1 MRPRKVLQ
9 RFLGWVP
16 QSRRSRL
23 LGALA
28 AVTLV
33 AVAVAGSIYLAGRS
47 EAPPATPTPLPPLA
61 CDAPPLIDPLPQERE
76 DGWRRVA
83 APPADD
89 CFSLSPTVEDVSGIA
104 PESGFVLVSK
114 DPLDAAALAERIRA
128 VPALDLEI
136 EPLAAEQASARPDL
150 KADYR
155 YSIRS
160 TEPMASGQVY
170 RFTLLDSAGE
180 TPLRTWAFQT
190 QSVLRVVQTLP
201 ADQSTEVP
209 LNIGIELTFSHDG
222 VDGVEARWEIA
233 PAVQGRFE
241 VHKRVVAFVPKELQ
255 ANTLY
260 TVTLK
265 PGVTVPDSELEMT
278 ADFRFQFE
286 TGSEERTGETPG
298 GPPRL
303 QFSRLTW
310 EASTGEP
317 PALALFGYDA
327 APAKLTLPF
336 TAYRFAGADKFLAA
350 LDEFT
355 SVPTWASFTRSRTT
369 VDTGGLE
376 KAASFEADVPEMGEF
391 GDRYVLFPAPLPAGY
406 YLVEAT
412 FEKRQLQALL
422 QVADVAAYVS
432 LSGTRTI
439 VWVNDVVAK
448 SPLRGATVTATD
460 ATLSAVTDA
469 AGVAVF
475 DTPKDV
481 IELRSSPYGY
491 TTKETVGNLIVTA
504 ADGRKVIVPLVDIFS
519 QYKYFGFR
527 EYAFAGDPSLY
538 WRFLYTDRHLYRP
551 SDTVSFWGI
560 VRRRENPPPSQ
571 ELVVEIT
578 GSRYDEK
585 GFYQSSVVVASRV
598 LTTTAAG
605 TFLGQLA
612 IEGVSPGYYELRARA
627 GEQVIASTYVE
638 VADYVKPSYKLDVL
652 PSRRAVFAGDKA
664 EYEVRA
670 SFFDGSPVPN
680 LELRIT
686 DKSGEGTLTTDESG
700 KAVYSRTASLDGD
713 YGPYS
718 MDFLNVAPTL
728 AEEGEITGSA
738 WVQVFPAALTVDAE
752 ATIADGTATVSGTVL
767 EVDLERLNSDAAAAM
782 EDYRGGPAPGRVVS
796 ADIVRYSYERIE
808 TGESYD
814 FVAKIVRKTYR
825 YQQTRTRIGS
835 ESVTSA
841 ADGTFTFSFP
851 AGGENSYEVTLRV
864 TDDDGRSFRTEAYAY
879 SPFNYYGMEP
889 VLVPDGQEPYAVGD
903 EVAVTMTVSDRAL
916 PAGGGNRYLF
926 YLAQNG
932 IRSHAVS
939 DSPRYSFPFGESDV
953 PNVSVMAVRF
963 TGSTYQEVGYPYS
976 APFDRSARE
985 LTVNV
990 QPGKDRYAP
999 GEDATLEVTVTDRE
1013 GRPVQAE
1020 VLLSAVDEAVFRLQ
1034 GEAYFFD
1041 LDILETLYTS
1051 VSSGILRTYASHQYP
1066 LSSPA
1071 AERGGGGGDRDN
1083 FKDVALFQSV
1093 TTNAKGHGTATF
1105 QLPDNITS
1113 WRVTA
1118 LALSPGLY
1126 AGTGLGFVPVGLP
1139 LFVDVAMNSSY
1150 LSADVASVKVRAFGE
1165 ALAAGDDVTFQLSS
1179 PTLAAQPITVGG
1191 KAFEPV
1197 DVALPPLKEGRHE
1210 LTFAVSAKGLKD
1222 SVVRSITVVPSRLLR
1237 SKSHFYELQPGQS
1250 AVLQGAATGPTTV
1263 VLSDHNRGRYYP
1275 VLRSLSWTYGDRLD
1289 QMLARNLAQE
1299 LLLQHFGEAPDFP
1312 AEFTASAYQTADGGI
1327 AIFPFADDDLQLSAR
1342 AAALAPERFGQQALS
1357 QYFQTVIDDPEETRE
1372 RVLIAL
1378 YGQAALGQPVLAQV
1392 QAAAALDDLSPRER
1406 LYAGLATAELG
1417 DEDTARAIYGKIIAG
1432 FGERR
1437 GQALRINAGNDQD
1450 DILEATSLAAVLA
1463 AALRDDYAPLLFE
1476 YTLPNYRHETL
1487 IELEQISYLVAALP
1501 ALFSGP
1507 VQFTYVLEGEM
1518 VRGRL
1523 ERGESR
1529 TLVVSPE
1536 QLASLDLRGVD
1547 GAVGV
1552 TTAYLTPFDPAS
1564 VEPDPE
1570 VSLSRSYPAQSDDAV
1585 TLREGALVR
1594 ITLRWTLGKKAVD
1607 GCYQVSDLL
1616 PSGLKPVSRLFE
1628 QGIRD
1633 TTVSYPYLIEGQ
1645 RVSFCVSRGEPN
1657 RPIVYYARVVGTGTY
1672 NVEPAVIQSQR
1683 ANESMNVTGSMEAE
1697 IR

>member
-1 MRPRKVLQ
+1 MGPRKVLH

-16 QSRRSRL
+16 QNRRSRL

-33 AVAVAGSIYLAGRS
+33 ATAVAGSIYLVGRS
-47 EAPPATPTPLPPLA
+47 DSPPTTPTPLPPLA
-61 CDAPPLIDPLPQERE
+61 CDGPPLIDPLPQQRE
-76 DGWRRVA
+76 DDWRRVA
-83 APPADD
+83 VLPADD

-104 PESGFVLVSK
+104 PESEFLLVSK
-114 DPLDAAALAERIRA
+114 DPLDAASLAERIKSE
-128 VPALDLEI
+128 PALKLEVK
-136 EPLAAEQASARPDL
+136 PSGSDQASARPGGN
-150 KADYR
+150 AEYR
-155 YSIRS
+155 YSIQ
-160 TEPMASGQVY
+160 PMEAMAPGQVY

-209 LNIGIELTFSHDG
+209 LNIGIELTFSHGG
-222 VDGVEARWEIA
+222 VDGVQERWEID
-233 PAVQGRFE
+233 PPVQGRFE
-241 VHKRVVAFVPKELQ
+241 VHKRVVVFVPKELQ

-265 PGVTVPDSELEMT
+265 PGVTVLGSELEIT
-278 ADFRFQFE
+278 ADFRFRFE
-286 TGSEERTGETPG
+286 TGSGDRTGETPG

-310 EASTGEP
+310 ESSTGEP

-327 APAKLTLPF
+327 GPAKLTLPF
-336 TAYRFAGADKFLAA
+336 TVYRFAGADEFLAA

-355 SVPTWASFTRSRTT
+355 SVPTWASFTRSRMT

-376 KAASFEADVPEMGEF
+376 KAASFDADLPQIGEY
-391 GDRYVLFPAPLPAGY
+391 GDRYVLFPEPLPAGY

-412 FEKRQLQALL
+412 FEKRQLQTLL

-439 VWVNDVVAK
+439 VWANDVVAK

-460 ATLSAVTDA
+460 ATLSAATDA

-475 DTPKDV
+475 DTPKDL

-491 TTKETVGNLIVTA
+491 TTKETVGNLIVTT
-504 ADGRKVIVPLVDIFS
+504 ADGRKVIVPLADIFS

-527 EYAFAGDPSLY
+527 EYGFVGDPSLY

-560 VRRRENPPPSQ
+560 VRRRESPPPSQ

-585 GFYQSSVVVASRV
+585 GFYQSSVVIASRV

-605 TFLGQLA
+605 TFLGQLPM
-612 IEGVSPGYYELRARA
+612 EGVSPGYYELRARA

-638 VADYVKPSYKLDVL
+638 VADFVKPSYMLDVI

-700 KAVYSRTASLDGD
+700 KAVYSHTASLDGG
-713 YGPYS
+713 YGAYS
-718 MDFLNVAPTL
+718 MDFLNVAPKL

-752 ATIADGTATVSGTVL
+752 ATIADGTATVNGTVS

-782 EDYRGGPAPGRVVS
+782 GDYRGGPAPGRTVT
-796 ADIVRYSYERIE
+796 ADIVQYSYERIE

-814 FVAKIVRKTYR
+814 FIAKIVRKTYR
-825 YQQTRTRIGS
+825 YQQISTRIGS
-835 ESVTSA
+835 ERVRSA
-841 ADGTFTFSFP
+841 ADGTFTLSFL
-851 AGGENSYEVTLRV
+851 AREENSYEVTLSV
-864 TDDDGRSFRTEAYAY
+864 TDDAGRSFKTQAYAY

-889 VLVPDGQEPYAVGD
+889 VLVADGQEPYAIGD
-903 EVAVTMTVSDRAL
+903 DVAVTMTLGDQTL
-916 PAGGGNRYLF
+916 PVGGDNRYLF

-939 DSPRYSFPFGESDV
+939 DSPRYSFPFSESDV

-976 APFDRSARE
+976 AQFDWSARE

-1013 GRPVQAE
+1013 GQPVQAE

-1034 GEAYFFD
+1034 GEAYFYD
-1041 LDILETLYTS
+1041 LSILETLYTA

-1066 LSSPA
+1066 LSSTG
-1071 AERGGGGGDRDN
+1071 AEKGGGGGDRDN

-1093 TTNAKGHGTATF
+1093 TTDAKGHGTATF

-1118 LALSPGLY
+1118 LALSPDLH
-1126 AGTGLGFVPVGLP
+1126 AGTGLGFIPVGLP

-1150 LSADVASVKVRAFGE
+1150 LSTDVPSVKVRAFGE
-1165 ALAAGDDVTFQLSS
+1165 AVAAGDDVTFQISS
-1179 PTLAAQPITVGG
+1179 PTLTTLPITVTGE
-1191 KAFEPV
+1191 AFEPV
-1197 DVALPPLKEGRHE
+1197 DVALPALTEGRHE
-1210 LTFAVSAKGLKD
+1210 LTFAASAKGLKD

-1237 SKSHFYELQPGQS
+1237 DESHFYELQPGQA
-1250 AVLQGAATGPTTV
+1250 AVLQGAAGGRTTV

-1299 LLLQHFGEAPDFP
+1299 LLLQHFGEQSDFP
-1312 AEFTASAYQTADGGI
+1312 AQFTASAYQTVDGGI
-1327 AIFPFADDDLQLSAR
+1327 AIFPFADDDLALSAR
-1342 AAALAPERFGQQALS
+1342 AAALAPERFGQQTLS
-1357 QYFQTVIDDPEETRE
+1357 GYFQKVIDDPEESRE

-1378 YGQAALGQPVLAQV
+1378 YGQAVLGQPVLTQV
-1392 QAAAALDDLSPRER
+1392 QATAGLDDLSPRER
-1406 LYAGLATAELG
+1406 LYTGLAAAELG
-1417 DEDTARAIYGKIIAG
+1417 DEGTARAVYGKIIAD

-1437 GQALRINAGNDQD
+1437 GQALRINVGKDQD
-1450 DILEATSLAAVLA
+1450 DILEATSLAAILA
-1463 AALRDDYAPLLFE
+1463 ATLRDDYAPLLFD
-1476 YTLPNYRHETL
+1476 YTLSNYRHETL
-1487 IELEQISYLVAALP
+1487 IELEQISYLAAALP
-1501 ALFSGP
+1501 GLSSTP
-1507 VQFTYVLEGEM
+1507 VRFAYVLHGET
-1518 VRGRL
+1518 VQGQL

-1529 TLVVSPE
+1529 TLLVDPE
-1536 QLASLDLRGVD
+1536 ELASLDLAAVD
-1547 GAVGV
+1547 GMVGV
-1552 TTAYLTPFDPAS
+1552 TTSYLAPFDPAS

-1570 VSLSRSYPAQSDDAV
+1570 VSLQRSYPGQADDAV
-1585 TLREGALVR
+1585 TLREGSLVR
-1594 ITLRWTLGKKAVD
+1594 ISLSWKLGAKAVD

-1616 PSGLKPVSRLFE
+1616 PSGLRPVTRLFE

-1645 RVSFCVSRGEPN
+1645 RVSFCVARGEPN
-1657 RPIVYYARVVGTGTY
+1657 RPLVYYARVVGTGTY
-1672 NVEPAVIQSQR
+1672 TVEPAVIQSQR
-1683 ANESMNVTGSMEAE
+1683 ANESMNVTGSIQAQ